1 VATTIDARERDVQQ
15 AFDQALAIARGAV
28 TRSLFEVE
36 TSLWTALLALGRA
49 MIALYLARLVARP
62 RPAGYT
68 HKGVK
73 FVLAETVASEIGTR
87 FGKVEFERPVGR
99 RVGWRRAVRDRPI
112 DRALGLCGGFSLP
125 TVLSIARL
133 CAQLAFGNARS
144 NFAQFCEW
152 APSQRSTLRM
162 VDAVGAEARV
172 FLEAAPAPD
181 EDGEV
186 LVIQVDGAGAPHIDP
201 AELLLRRKPH
211 APRTGT
217 GTTRH
222 GRRRRRRQR
231 VRPRRAKGDK
241 SKNAKVAFV
250 GAIYTLGPRL
260 DDGTREGPIHKR
272 IYATFESHAALF
284 KWLHHEATKRGYGT
298 KRTLFLGDG
307 AEAIWDQQAAW
318 FPKAEPC
325 IDWVHIVEKLWAAG
339 RCLHREGSKELAAW
353 ATARVR
359 DLRKPS
365 GADKVT
371 TALSAA
377 YASIAKT
384 GPGNK
389 AKREKLLEILTHV
402 AKHAH
407 RMRYHALRRDD
418 LDIATGAIEGAVRNL
433 VRMRLDG
440 PGMRWSRGRSEYVL
454 HLRCILLNGQWDDF
468 AAHLARRGS
477 LQLAATP
484 TPTRTHEAAKRAA

>member
-1 VATTIDARERDVQQ
+1 VATTIDARERDVQH
-15 AFDQALAIARGAV
+15 AFEQALAIARGAV
-28 TRSLFEVE
+28 TRSLHEVE

-49 MIALYLARLVARP
+49 MIALYLARVAARP
-62 RPAGYT
+62 RAKHYVHDGAEY
-68 HKGVK
+68 
-73 FVLAETVASEIGTR
+73 VLAETASSEIGTR
-87 FGKVEFERPVGR
+87 FGKLTFERAVGR
-99 RVGWRRAVRDRPI
+99 RLGWRRKTCDRPI

-125 TVLSIARL
+125 TVLAVARL
-133 CAQLAFGNARS
+133 SAQLAFANARS
-144 NFAQFCEW
+144 TFGQFCEW

-162 VDAVGAEARV
+162 IDAVGAEARP
-172 FLEAAPAPD
+172 FLEAAPTPED
-181 EDGEV
+181 DGEI
-186 LVIQVDGAGAPHIDP
+186 LVIQVDGGGAPHIDL
-201 AELLLRRKPH
+201 AELLLRRRPH
-211 APRTGT
+211 VRGDGPR
-217 GTTRH
+217 RH
-222 GRRRRRRQR
+222 RHKQRRGAR
-231 VRPRRAKGDK
+231 VRPRRNKGDK

-250 GAIYTLGPRL
+250 GVIYTLGPL
-260 DDGTREGPIHKR
+260 DDERTREGPIHKR

-307 AEAIWDQQAAW
+307 AEAIWDQQATW

-353 ATARVR
+353 VNERVR
-359 DLRKPS
+359 DLRRTS
-365 GADKVT
+365 GADKVIT
-371 TALSAA
+371 TLSAA
-377 YASIAKT
+377 YASIPKT

-389 AKREKLLEILTHV
+389 GKREKLLEILTHL
-402 AKHAH
+402 AKHQH

-440 PGMRWSRGRSEYVL
+440 PGMRWSRGRSEHVL
-454 HLRCILLNGQWDDF
+454 HLRCILLNGQWDQF
-468 AAHLARRGS
+468 AAQLARRGS

-484 TPTRTHEAAKRAA
+484 TPTRTHDAARRAA